1 MATAMDVNRN
11 EVDEPSKVEGIP
23 AIPLPEPADPST
35 FPTLTFN
42 LEEDANRA
50 DQLFSFRKA
59 SKEDPSTTRTYRPA
73 EKQLLQ
79 EGKLGDSEFSA
90 RLERVVFGTHSASPA
105 CLITVGVNFCPK
117 NRGWLRFRQATVE
130 IAFEELD
137 PSANRDVDPDNDE
150 DYDSDEYDGPL
161 VLDWYP
167 KLIRGHVQTAAERYG
182 IQLTAGVPTPV
193 GQVAAATVG
202 YDVRKPKEGL
212 HLVQG
217 VLVGSPEVRVR
228 WVATEN
234 EVGRGG
240 IYEQLKLAMVVRH
253 AAGRGF
259 AMTLRMK
266 AVTFGGLPVS
276 GKGGARIK
284 FLAGKGD
291 KHGRRMEN
299 QMAMPTLEGGSLQV
313 GGQTWTGDA
322 VPGGNCALED
332 VDLEA
337 LTGMKKALLKAQGP
351 GAGGNTAN
359 GSEAEPLQAEL
370 AEFPGS

>member
-1 MATAMDVNRN
+1 MDEN
-11 EVDEPSKVEGIP
+11 SKVEGIP
-23 AIPLPEPADPST
+23 AIALPDPADPST

-50 DQLFSFRKA
+50 DQLFTFRKA
-59 SKEDPSTTRTYRPA
+59 SKEDPSATRTYRPA

-90 RLERVVFGTHSASPA
+90 RLERVVFGTHSSSPA
-105 CLITVGVNFCPK
+105 CLIVVGVNFCPK

-150 DYDSDEYDGPL
+150 DYYSDEYDGPL
-161 VLDWYP
+161 VVDWYP
-167 KLIRGHVQTAAERYG
+167 RLIRGHVQTAAERYG
-182 IQLTAGVPTPV
+182 IQLKVGVSAPV
-193 GQVAAATVG
+193 GAEAAVG
-202 YDVRKPKEGL
+202 YDVQKPKEGL
-212 HLVQG
+212 HLVHG
-217 VLVGSPEVRVR
+217 VLVGSPQVRVR
-228 WVATEN
+228 WNVTEN

-253 AAGRGF
+253 AEGRGF
-259 AMTLRMK
+259 VMTLRMK

-291 KHGRRMEN
+291 KHGRRMGN

-322 VPGGNCALED
+322 VPGSSCALEKL
-332 VDLEA
+332 DLEA
-337 LTGMKKALLKAQGP
+337 LTGMEKALLGAQGP
-351 GAGGNTAN
+351 GAGGNIAN
-359 GSEAEPLQAEL
+359 GSEEESLQAEFSG
-370 AEFPGS
+370 FPGS